1 MEDLLKERFKAPA
14 SPQVDKAAVDETLQ
28 SYKNTIDKQA
38 EELSGLQAKIAELE
52 NALSAMVQ
60 QKDKI
65 DNEHLLMDMS
75 IENWRRR
82 LKNQSW
88 WARKGPHDIVAT
100 ICNSGERARRSAR
113 MHGYAFVIHFIDLRY
128 MV

>member
-1 MEDLLKERFKAPA
+1 M
-14 SPQVDKAAVDETLQ
+14 DKAAVDETLQ

-75 IENWRRR
+75 IEN
-82 LKNQSW
+82 
-88 WARKGPHDIVAT
+88 
-100 ICNSGERARRSAR
+100 
-113 MHGYAFVIHFIDLRY
+113 
-128 MV
+128 